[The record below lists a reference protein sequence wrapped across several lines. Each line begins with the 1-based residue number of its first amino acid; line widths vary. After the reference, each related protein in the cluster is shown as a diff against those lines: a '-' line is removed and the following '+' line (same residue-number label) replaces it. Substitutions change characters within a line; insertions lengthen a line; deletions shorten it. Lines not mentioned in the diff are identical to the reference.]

1 MKKDKKQ
8 VGLGF
13 MEKTALLLLMILFI
27 APTLGADYYDP
38 DGNLLPDDFVELRQR
53 KRTLEDKELIEAF
66 IQEGNYGFLMLD
78 ALPEV
83 EEALTRAMDKGLAET
98 LVDPTLNGVIVAG
111 IMGELAE
118 GYVPLYIDEM
128 EIELG
133 GDRGSSGELDL
144 NDVVVE
150 VTMIPSEDLATL
162 EFLLTIVGEYK
173 VEDFTYEGST
183 IYYNS
188 GWSTVELA
196 GLIQLTEPFSLAL
209 SSESQVGEYLVAKTS
224 EGNLKLY
231 MESFTVEHGDF
242 NSSAPD
248 AEDEIEIE
256 SSVYYEVYNSKGDQL
271 YFDYI
276 DNPAAHTVDLFG
288 LF

>member
-248 AEDEIEIE
+248 AEDEIEME
-256 SSVYYEVYNSKGDQL
+256 SFVYYEVYNSKGDQL

-276 DNPAAHTVDLFG
+276 DNPVAHTVDLFG

>member
-38 DGNLLPDDFVELRQR
+38 DGNLLPDDFVELRRR

-248 AEDEIEIE
+248 AEDEIEME
-256 SSVYYEVYNSKGDQL
+256 SFVYYEVYNSKGDQL